1 MFLLCYSELTQT
13 NNRCSK
19 MTEQCAVRL
28 AEINN
33 DTQTDAQEQAAY
45 NDLDVQY
52 SYILNRLLSGKKVYT
67 FSASFSLADILEG
80 LHVEFEDLVNQDHDF
95 MYEYRNGGLDKS
107 LRQLIESEAHRI
119 AQSIVG

>member
-1 MFLLCYSELTQT
+1 MIITRGLKMYNEPCGNTQ
-13 NNRCSK
+13 
-19 MTEQCAVRL
+19 
-28 AEINN
+28 AEIAR
-33 DTQTDAQEQAAY
+33 DTQTDAAEHAAY

-80 LHVEFEDLVNQDHDF
+80 QHVEFEDLVNHDHDF
-95 MYEYRNGGLDKS
+95 MYEYRTGGLDKS
-107 LRQLIESEAHRI
+107 LRQLIETEAHRI

>member
-1 MFLLCYSELTQT
+1 MTMICGNTQ
-13 NNRCSK
+13 
-19 MTEQCAVRL
+19 
-28 AEINN
+28 AEKDR
-33 DTQTDAQEQAAY
+33 DTQTDAAEHAAY

-80 LHVEFEDLVNQDHDF
+80 QHVEFEDLVNQDHDF
-95 MYEYRNGGLDKS
+95 MYEYRVGGLDKS
-107 LRQLIESEAHRI
+107 LRTLIETEAHRI

>member
-1 MFLLCYSELTQT
+1 MNMPCGNTQ
-13 NNRCSK
+13 
-19 MTEQCAVRL
+19 
-28 AEINN
+28 AEIDR

-45 NDLDVQY
+45 SDLDVQY

-80 LHVEFEDLVNQDHDF
+80 QHVEFEDLVNQDHDF
-95 MYEYRNGGLDKS
+95 MLEYRNGGLDKS
-107 LRQLIESEAHRI
+107 LRQLIETEAHRI